1 MYIST
6 ENEMAA
12 IKTKKTTL
20 LISITPEEKYTIKKY
35 ALDNNMTV
43 SGVISN
49 FIMNLKNED
58 TGETKE
64 HKICSSG
71 DCL

>member
-1 MYIST
+1 
-6 ENEMAA
+6 MAA

-20 LISITPEEKYTIKKY
+20 LISITPEEKYKIKKY

-43 SGVISN
+43 SGVISE
-49 FIMNLKNED
+49 FIMNLEDED
-58 TGETKE
+58 TIETKE

-71 DCL
+71 DGL